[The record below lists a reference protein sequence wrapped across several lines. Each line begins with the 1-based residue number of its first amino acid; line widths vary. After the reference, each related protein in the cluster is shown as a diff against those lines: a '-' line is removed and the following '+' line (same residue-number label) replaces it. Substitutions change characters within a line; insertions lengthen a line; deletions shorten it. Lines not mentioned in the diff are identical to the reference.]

1 MSTHL
6 KLLPAELEGVFV
18 VQPKIFTDKRG
29 VFVKTY
35 HEELFREA
43 GIAFT
48 PREEFFSTSRK
59 GVVRGMHFQLPPAA
73 HDKLVFCP
81 TGKVLD
87 VVVDLRKE
95 SKTFG
100 KTFTRELSA
109 ENRELLFIPVGFAH
123 GFLSLADD
131 TIMVYQTSTVHSP
144 AQDAGILW
152 SSVGFDWP
160 VKEPIL
166 SDRDKTF
173 PALKDFQSPF

>member
-6 KLLPAELEGVFV
+6 KLIPAELAGVFV
-18 VQPKIFTDKRG
+18 VQPKIFSDQRG

-59 GVVRGMHFQLPPAA
+59 NVVRGMHFQLPPAA

-87 VVVDLRKE
+87 VVVDLRKG
-95 SKTFG
+95 SRTFG

-109 ENRELLFIPVGFAH
+109 ENREMLFI
-123 GFLSLADD
+123 
-131 TIMVYQTSTVHSP
+131 
-144 AQDAGILW
+144 
-152 SSVGFDWP
+152 
-160 VKEPIL
+160 
-166 SDRDKTF
+166 
-173 PALKDFQSPF
+173 